1 MPFEKIS
8 VPSVREAF
16 VRSIE
21 DKILSGELKVGDRL
35 PPARQLCQD
44 MGVSLT
50 VVNAGM
56 SELASKGFII
66 IKPRHGTYVADY
78 RMQGTTETMV
88 AMMRFNGG
96 DLNERDARSFW
107 ESRSAVDPLIVDS
120 LMRRASDDGIRQLN
134 PIVEKMREEHD
145 ISAFCVLITE
155 FFQKIYELSDNSLMY
170 LLYHST
176 VIPQRRL
183 YALFIQHFGL
193 DTTLQYLI
201 RIHEALVHR
210 QPEQAK
216 KEMLEMISRVLEG
229 PDAIYKE

>member
-1 MPFEKIS
+1 MTFDKIT

-16 VRSIE
+16 VQAIE
-21 DKILSGELKVGDRL
+21 DKILSGELKVGERL
-35 PPARQLCQD
+35 PSARQLCSD

-56 SELASKGFII
+56 SELASKGFVEIR
-66 IKPRHGTYVADY
+66 PRHGSFVADY

-96 DLNERDARSFW
+96 DLNKRDARSFW
-107 ESRSAVDPLIVDS
+107 ESRTAVDPLIVDS
-120 LMRRASDDGIRQLN
+120 VMARAGDEQLAKLT
-134 PIVEKMREEHD
+134 PIIEKLRTEED
-145 ISAFCVLITE
+145 QTAFCILITD

-183 YALFIQHFGL
+183 YAQYVEKNGQAL
-193 DTTLQYLI
+193 TLQYL
-201 RIHEALVHR
+201 EAIYEGIVSR
-210 QPEQAK
+210 KPEQAK
-216 KEMLEMISRVLEG
+216 REMLAMVNLALKG
-229 PDAIYKE
+229 PTAIV

>member
-1 MPFEKIS
+1 MALNKIT

-16 VRSIE
+16 VQAIE
-21 DKILSGELKVGDRL
+21 DKILSGELKVGERL
-35 PPARQLCQD
+35 PSARQLCSD

-56 SELASKGFII
+56 SELASKGFVEIR
-66 IKPRHGTYVADY
+66 PRHGSFVADY

-96 DLNERDARSFW
+96 DLNKRDARSFW
-107 ESRSAVDPLIVDS
+107 ESRTAVDPLIVDS
-120 LMRRASDDGIRQLN
+120 VMARAGDEQLAKLT
-134 PIVEKMREEHD
+134 PIIEKLRTEED
-145 ISAFCVLITE
+145 QTAFCILITD

-183 YALFIQHFGL
+183 YARYIEKNGQAL
-193 DTTLQYLI
+193 TLQYL
-201 RIHEALVHR
+201 EAIYEGIVSR
-210 QPEQAK
+210 KPEQAK
-216 KEMLEMISRVLEG
+216 REMLAMANLALKG
-229 PDAIYKE
+229 PTAIV

>member
-1 MPFEKIS
+1 MAFDKIA

-16 VRSIE
+16 VQAIE
-21 DKILSGELKVGDRL
+21 DKILSGQLKVGERL
-35 PPARQLCQD
+35 PSARQLCSD

-56 SELASKGFII
+56 SELASKGFVEIR
-66 IKPRHGTYVADY
+66 PRHGSFVADY

-96 DLNERDARSFW
+96 DLNKRDARSFW
-107 ESRSAVDPLIVDS
+107 ESRTAVDPLIVDS
-120 LMRRASDDGIRQLN
+120 VMARAGDEQLAKLT
-134 PIVEKMREEHD
+134 PIIEKLRTEED
-145 ISAFCVLITE
+145 QTAFCILITD

-183 YALFIQHFGL
+183 YARYIEKNGQAL
-193 DTTLQYLI
+193 TLQYL
-201 RIHEALVHR
+201 EAIYEGIVSR
-210 QPEQAK
+210 KPEQAK
-216 KEMLEMISRVLEG
+216 REMLAMANLALKG
-229 PDAIYKE
+229 PTAIV

>member
-1 MPFEKIS
+1 MAFDKIT

-16 VRSIE
+16 VQAIE
-21 DKILSGELKVGDRL
+21 DKILSGELKVGERL
-35 PPARQLCQD
+35 PSARQLCSD

-56 SELASKGFII
+56 SELASKGFVEIR
-66 IKPRHGTYVADY
+66 PRHGSFVADY

-96 DLNERDARSFW
+96 DLNKRDARSFW
-107 ESRSAVDPLIVDS
+107 ESRTAVDPLIVDS
-120 LMRRASDDGIRQLN
+120 VMARAGDEQLAKLT
-134 PIVEKMREEHD
+134 PIIEKLRTEED
-145 ISAFCVLITE
+145 QTAFCILITD

-183 YALFIQHFGL
+183 YAQYIEKNGQAL
-193 DTTLQYLI
+193 TLQYL
-201 RIHEALVHR
+201 EAIYEGIVSR
-210 QPEQAK
+210 KPEQAK
-216 KEMLEMISRVLEG
+216 REMLAMVNLALKG
-229 PDAIYKE
+229 PTAIV

>member
-1 MPFEKIS
+1 MAFDKIT

-16 VRSIE
+16 VQAIE
-21 DKILSGELKVGDRL
+21 DKILSGELKVGERL
-35 PPARQLCQD
+35 PSARQLCSD

-56 SELASKGFII
+56 SELASKGFVEIR
-66 IKPRHGTYVADY
+66 PRHGSFVADY

-96 DLNERDARSFW
+96 DLNKRDARSFW
-107 ESRSAVDPLIVDS
+107 ESRTAVDPLIVDS
-120 LMRRASDDGIRQLN
+120 VMARAGDEQLAKLT
-134 PIVEKMREEHD
+134 PIIEKLRTEED
-145 ISAFCVLITE
+145 QTAFCILITD

-183 YALFIQHFGL
+183 YARYIEKNGQAL
-193 DTTLQYLI
+193 TLQYL
-201 RIHEALVHR
+201 EAIYEGIVSR
-210 QPEQAK
+210 KPEQAK
-216 KEMLEMISRVLEG
+216 REMLAMVNLALKG
-229 PDAIYKE
+229 PTAIV

>member
-1 MPFEKIS
+1 MALNKIT

-16 VRSIE
+16 VQAIE
-21 DKILSGELKVGDRL
+21 DKILSGELKVGERL
-35 PPARQLCQD
+35 PSARQLCSD

-56 SELASKGFII
+56 SELASKGFVEIR
-66 IKPRHGTYVADY
+66 PRHGSFVADY

-96 DLNERDARSFW
+96 DLNKRDARSFW
-107 ESRSAVDPLIVDS
+107 ESRTAVDPLIVDS
-120 LMRRASDDGIRQLN
+120 VMARAGDEQLAKLT
-134 PIVEKMREEHD
+134 PIIEKLRTEED
-145 ISAFCVLITE
+145 QTAFCILITD

-183 YALFIQHFGL
+183 YARYIEKNGQAL
-193 DTTLQYLI
+193 TLQCL
-201 RIHEALVHR
+201 EAIYEGIVSR
-210 QPEQAK
+210 KPEQAK
-216 KEMLEMISRVLEG
+216 REMLAMANLALKG
-229 PDAIYKE
+229 PTAIV

>member
-1 MPFEKIS
+1 MAFDKIT

-16 VRSIE
+16 VQAIE
-21 DKILSGELKVGDRL
+21 DKILSGELKVGERL
-35 PPARQLCQD
+35 PSARQLCSD

-56 SELASKGFII
+56 SELASKGFVEIR
-66 IKPRHGTYVADY
+66 PRHGSFVADY

-96 DLNERDARSFW
+96 DLNKRDARSFW
-107 ESRSAVDPLIVDS
+107 ESRTAVDPLIVDS
-120 LMRRASDDGIRQLN
+120 VMARAGDEQLAKLT
-134 PIVEKMREEHD
+134 PIIEKLRTEED
-145 ISAFCVLITE
+145 QTAFCILITD

-183 YALFIQHFGL
+183 YAQYIEKNGQAL
-193 DTTLQYLI
+193 TLQYL
-201 RIHEALVHR
+201 EAIYEGIVSR
-210 QPEQAK
+210 KPEQAK
-216 KEMLEMISRVLEG
+216 REMLAMANLALKG
-229 PDAIYKE
+229 PTAIV

>member
-1 MPFEKIS
+1 MAFNKIT

-16 VRSIE
+16 VQAIE
-21 DKILSGELKVGDRL
+21 DKILSGELKVGERL
-35 PPARQLCQD
+35 PSARQLCSD

-56 SELASKGFII
+56 SELAIKGFVEIR
-66 IKPRHGTYVADY
+66 PRHGSFVADY

-96 DLNERDARSFW
+96 DLNKRDARSFW
-107 ESRSAVDPLIVDS
+107 ESRTAVDPLIVDS
-120 LMRRASDDGIRQLN
+120 VMARAGDEQLAKLT
-134 PIVEKMREEHD
+134 PIIEKLRTEED
-145 ISAFCVLITE
+145 QTAFCILITD

-183 YALFIQHFGL
+183 YARYIEKNGQAL
-193 DTTLQYLI
+193 TLQYLEDI
-201 RIHEALVHR
+201 YEGIVSRK
-210 QPEQAK
+210 PEQAK
-216 KEMLEMISRVLEG
+216 REMLAMANLALKG
-229 PDAIYKE
+229 PTAIV

>member
-1 MPFEKIS
+1 MTFDKIT

-16 VRSIE
+16 VQAIE
-21 DKILSGELKVGDRL
+21 DKILSGELKVGERL
-35 PPARQLCQD
+35 PSARQLCSD

-56 SELASKGFII
+56 SELASKGFVEIR
-66 IKPRHGTYVADY
+66 PRHGSFVADY

-96 DLNERDARSFW
+96 DLNKRDARSFW
-107 ESRSAVDPLIVDS
+107 ESRTAVDPLIVDS
-120 LMRRASDDGIRQLN
+120 VMARAGDEQLAKLT
-134 PIVEKMREEHD
+134 PIIEKLRTEED
-145 ISAFCVLITE
+145 QTAFCILITD

-183 YALFIQHFGL
+183 YARYIEKNGQAL
-193 DTTLQYLI
+193 TLQYL
-201 RIHEALVHR
+201 EAIYEGIVSR
-210 QPEQAK
+210 KPEQAK
-216 KEMLEMISRVLEG
+216 REMLAMVNLALKG
-229 PDAIYKE
+229 PTAIV

>member
-1 MPFEKIS
+1 MAFAKIS

-16 VRSIE
+16 VQAIE
-21 DKILSGELKVGDRL
+21 DKILSGELKVGERL
-35 PPARQLCQD
+35 PSARQLCVD

-56 SELASKGFII
+56 SELAAKGFVEVR
-66 IKPRHGTYVADY
+66 PRHGSFVADY

-96 DLNERDARSFW
+96 DLNKRDARSFW
-107 ESRSAVDPLIVDS
+107 ESRTAVDPLIVDS
-120 LMRRASDDGIRQLN
+120 VMARASNEQLAQLM
-134 PIVEKMREEHD
+134 PIMEKLRTEED
-145 ISAFCVLITE
+145 QTAFCTLITD

-183 YALFIQHFGL
+183 YAQYLQKNGL
-193 DTTLQYLI
+193 DVTLQYLNEI
-201 RIHEALVHR
+201 YEALISR
-210 QPEQAK
+210 KGERAK
-216 KEMLEMISRVLEG
+216 QEMLAMLDLALKG
-229 PDAIYKE
+229 PTAVV

>member
-1 MPFEKIS
+1 MAFDKIT

-16 VRSIE
+16 VQAIE
-21 DKILSGELKVGDRL
+21 DKILSGELKVGERL
-35 PPARQLCQD
+35 PSARQLCSD

-56 SELASKGFII
+56 SELASKGFVEIR
-66 IKPRHGTYVADY
+66 PRHGSFVADY

-107 ESRSAVDPLIVDS
+107 ESRTAVDPLIVDS
-120 LMRRASDDGIRQLN
+120 VMARAGDEQLAKLT
-134 PIVEKMREEHD
+134 PIIEKLRTEED
-145 ISAFCVLITE
+145 QTAFCILITD

-183 YALFIQHFGL
+183 YAQYVEKNGQAL
-193 DTTLQYLI
+193 TLQYL
-201 RIHEALVHR
+201 EAIYEGIVSR
-210 QPEQAK
+210 KPEQAK
-216 KEMLEMISRVLEG
+216 REMLAMVNLALKG
-229 PDAIYKE
+229 PTAIV

>member
-1 MPFEKIS
+1 MAFNKIT

-16 VRSIE
+16 VQAIE
-21 DKILSGELKVGDRL
+21 DKILSGELKVGERL
-35 PPARQLCQD
+35 PSVRQLCSD

-56 SELASKGFII
+56 SELASKGFVEIR
-66 IKPRHGTYVADY
+66 PRHGSFVADY

-96 DLNERDARSFW
+96 DLNKRDARSFW
-107 ESRSAVDPLIVDS
+107 ESRTAVDPLIVDS
-120 LMRRASDDGIRQLN
+120 VMARAGDEQLAKLT
-134 PIVEKMREEHD
+134 PIIEKLRTEED
-145 ISAFCVLITE
+145 QTAFCILITD

-183 YALFIQHFGL
+183 YARYIEKNGQAL
-193 DTTLQYLI
+193 TLQYL
-201 RIHEALVHR
+201 EAIYEGIVSR
-210 QPEQAK
+210 KPEQAK
-216 KEMLEMISRVLEG
+216 REMLAMANLALKG
-229 PDAIYKE
+229 PTAIV